1 MTHLPYGVG
10 QNRQNRPL
18 NRWTQLK
25 WMGLGVFVLIIGGM
39 LAYEYSVREPRAKC
53 EASGHWWS
61 EKDRKCATVVYLP
74 DWTGR
79 KPDGKAAT
87 DHQILWPDASD
98 PTRTAAA
105 PKSDKATQSP
115 VAKP

>member
-10 QNRQNRPL
+10 QNRPNRQT
-18 NRWTQLK
+18 NSWNQIK
-25 WMGLGVFVLIIGGM
+25 WMLIGAFVLITGGM
-39 LAYEYSVREPRAKC
+39 LAYEYSVRAPRAKC

-61 EKDRKCATVVYLP
+61 DKDRKCATVVYLP

-79 KPDGKAAT
+79 KPDGKAAS
-87 DHQILWPDASD
+87 DHKLLWPDASD

-105 PKSDKATQSP
+105 PKPDDSAQPTPS
-115 VAKP
+115 KP